1 MYRLVL
7 TVVCVVLLSSVSCK
21 KKVPIAHELD
31 DVTYYAIYEEVARAA
46 LVHSQATDAGLLH
59 ITEEICAKFK
69 TTADEFRRH
78 GSELYARD
86 KEGYVVRTRE
96 IMQRLHSAE

>member
-1 MYRLVL
+1 MYRLVI
-7 TVVCVVLLSSVSCK
+7 TAVCILLVSGISCK
-21 KKVPIAHELD
+21 KNVPVVQELD

-59 ITEEICAKFK
+59 ITEDICAKFK
-69 TTADEFRRH
+69 TTADEFRRF

-86 KEGYVVRTRE
+86 KDGYVVRTRE

>member
-1 MYRLVL
+1 MYRLL
-7 TVVCVVLLSSVSCK
+7 ITIVCVLSVVVISCK
-21 KKVPIAHELD
+21 KETPITQGLND
-31 DVTYYAIYEEVARAA
+31 ISYYAIYEEVARTV
-46 LVHSQATDAGLLH
+46 LIHPQATDAGILYL
-59 ITEEICAKFK
+59 TEEVCAKFK
-69 TTADEFRRH
+69 TTAEEFRSY